1 MDMGSRYGVQGG
13 AAPLGDLPL
22 ARTTIDYDVA
32 ARADEG
38 LIDRLLD
45 DPATRVVLVDRGH
58 VAVPRGLSS
67 STPAALAC
75 AEDPAAPRPDAAA
88 PMHEV
93 GLSFMSGP
101 SARSVAE
108 VSGALVVYLGI
119 ERFGDTGV
127 SYLALDVTRAG
138 GASVLPD
145 QASCDWVELRSLAPC
160 ASVRDAGLATS
171 AIAVC
176 AWHDRQRFCPY
187 CGFPVRPTLSGW
199 AQACTNPEDAERLLF
214 PRIEPAVITAIV
226 DDRDRLLLQH
236 NRAWRPSFYS
246 VSAGFVEAGES
257 LERAVRREALEEVG
271 IELDEV
277 GYLGSQPWPF
287 PSSIMLGFR
296 ARARTTDIHVD
307 GDEVEAALW
316 FTREELGRAIACGE
330 VEPAG
335 RASIARHMIEQWYGG
350 PLECL

>member
-1 MDMGSRYGVQGG
+1 MGSCFGCDARGD
-13 AAPLGDLPL
+13 AAPLDDLPL
-22 ARTTIDYDVA
+22 ARTAIDYDVA
-32 ARADEG
+32 ARSDDG
-38 LIDRLLD
+38 LIERLLD
-45 DPATRVVLVDRGH
+45 DSSTRVVLVDRGL
-58 VAVPRGLSS
+58 VAAPRGLSV
-67 STPAALAC
+67 STPAALEC
-75 AEDPAAPRPDAAA
+75 AKDPAAPRPDAAA
-88 PMHEV
+88 PMGEV
-93 GLSFMSGP
+93 GLAFLSGP
-101 SARSVAE
+101 SARPAAE
-108 VSGALVVYLGI
+108 VSGALLVYLGI
-119 ERFGDTGV
+119 ERSDDPAV

-138 GASVLPD
+138 GADVLPD
-145 QASCDWVELRSLAPC
+145 WAAYDWVELRSFAPC

-171 AIAVC
+171 AVAVC
-176 AWHDRQRFCPY
+176 AWHDQQRFCPY
-187 CGFPVRPTLSGW
+187 CGAPVRPTLSGW
-199 AQACTNPEDAERLLF
+199 AQTCTNPEDSQRLLF

-277 GYLGSQPWPF
+277 RYLGSQPWPF
-287 PSSIMLGFR
+287 PASIMLGFR

-307 GDEVEAALW
+307 GDEVEAARW
-316 FTREELGRAIACGE
+316 FTREELGRAIASGE

>member
-1 MDMGSRYGVQGG
+1 MDSCFGSDVRADVT
-13 AAPLGDLPL
+13 LLDDLPL

-32 ARADEG
+32 SRSDEG

-45 DPATRVVLVDRGH
+45 DAATRVVLVDRGL
-58 VAVPRGLSS
+58 VAVPRGLSA

-75 AEDPAAPRPDAAA
+75 SKDPAAPRPDAAA
-88 PMHEV
+88 PMEAV
-93 GLSFMSGP
+93 GLAFMGGP
-101 SARSVAE
+101 SARSVTQTA
-108 VSGALVVYLGI
+108 GALVVYLGI
-119 ERFGDTGV
+119 ERFSDAGV

-138 GASVLPD
+138 GAGVLPD
-145 QASCDWVELRSLAPC
+145 KEAYDWVELRSFAPC

-171 AIAVC
+171 AVAVC
-176 AWHDRQRFCPY
+176 AWHDQQRFCPF
-187 CGFPVRPTLSGW
+187 CGAPVRPTLSGW
-199 AQACTNPEDAERLLF
+199 AQACTNPEDPERLLF

-277 GYLGSQPWPF
+277 RYLGSQPWPF
-287 PSSIMLGFR
+287 PASIMLGFC
-296 ARARTTDIHVD
+296 AHARTTEIHVD
-307 GDEVEAALW
+307 GDEVEAARW
-316 FTREELGRAIACGE
+316 FTREELGRAIASGD

-335 RASIARHMIEQWYGG
+335 RASIARHIIEQWYGG
-350 PLECL
+350 PLECW